1 MNVFAIVDIKVNLDD
16 LIALALIDKFI
27 FIRALNRQ

>member
-1 MNVFAIVDIKVNLDD
+1 MNVFVIADIKANLDD

-27 FIRALNRQ
+27 FIRTLNR

>member
-27 FIRALNRQ
+27 FVRTLNRQ